1 MRLIEWGFSEGK
13 EETVK
18 KIRATF
24 ENELDG
30 KRIVFSKGS
39 FLLLYW
45 FPPWSLGP
53 DTGGNPDHNLITE
66 SFSFVGVIK
75 NEKGGTHIKGI
86 TFYRIVLRLMVA
98 LYFLAGALLRDK
110 TEEMLMALVTFGV
123 LGLVVCGL
131 IEKGKEDDMNRT
143 VRAILGMYKCE

>member
-53 DTGGNPDHNLITE
+53 DAGGNPNHNVITE
-66 SFSFVGVIK
+66 SFAYIGVTK
-75 NEKGGTHIKGI
+75 DEKDGTHIRGI
-86 TFYRIVLRLMVA
+86 TFYRIVYRLLLV
-98 LYFLAGALLRDK
+98 LFFLAVVLALDK
-110 TEEMLMALVTFGV
+110 IEEMLFVLVEFGV
-123 LGLVVCGL
+123 YGLLVWGL
-131 IEKGKEDDMNRT
+131 FEKGNEDYMNKT
-143 VRAILGMYKCE
+143 VRAILGRDELC